1 MTLKHLTA
9 CMSHG
14 CLAAALAPLQGIGMT
29 LENHIEF
36 WRREMAPKTPEDKF
50 RKDHLY
56 NIRHAHGKEGG
67 RKDYT
72 PMNCL
77 TIISKVPGNVGL
89 GLRKALLVDA
99 VSEVCL
105 AGAAAGVCPAHQII
119 ARPAEGCK
127 M

>member
-1 MTLKHLTA
+1 
-9 CMSHG
+9 
-14 CLAAALAPLQGIGMT
+14 MT

-36 WRREMAPKTPEDKF
+36 WRREMAPKIPEDKF

-77 TIISKVPGNVGL
+77 TIISKVPGNVGPGL
-89 GLRKALLVDA
+89 GKTLLVVA
-99 VSEVCL
+99 VLELSL
-105 AGAAAGVCPAHQII
+105 AELRPGVALHT
-119 ARPAEGCK
+119 R
-127 M
+127 

>member
-1 MTLKHLTA
+1 
-9 CMSHG
+9 
-14 CLAAALAPLQGIGMT
+14 MT

-89 GLRKALLVDA
+89 GLTQCLVCGYRLRV
-99 VSEVCL
+99 VSGRAEAEVCL
-105 AGAAAGVCPAHQII
+105 AHPVT
-119 ARPAEGCK
+119 ARAAEGHG
-127 M
+127 MQAGL

>member
-1 MTLKHLTA
+1 
-9 CMSHG
+9 
-14 CLAAALAPLQGIGMT
+14 MT

-36 WRREMAPKTPEDKF
+36 WRREMAPKIPEDKF

-77 TIISKVPGNVGL
+77 TIISKVPGNVGPRL
-89 GLRKALLVDA
+89 WMTFLVVSVFELNLAGLRPGVAL
-99 VSEVCL
+99 
-105 AGAAAGVCPAHQII
+105 HTQ
-119 ARPAEGCK
+119 
-127 M
+127 

>member
-1 MTLKHLTA
+1 
-9 CMSHG
+9 
-14 CLAAALAPLQGIGMT
+14 MT

-36 WRREMAPKTPEDKF
+36 WRREMAPKIPEDKF

-89 GLRKALLVDA
+89 GLRKAWSVVA
-99 VSEVCL
+99 VSELCL
-105 AGAAAGVCPAHQII
+105 NCVWQGRGRGGLPCTPTDCHRSRGPRHVKGAVRQAGPC
-119 ARPAEGCK
+119 RL
-127 M
+127 

>member
-1 MTLKHLTA
+1 MRW
-9 CMSHG
+9 
-14 CLAAALAPLQGIGMT
+14 P
-29 LENHIEF
+29 
-36 WRREMAPKTPEDKF
+36 PKIPEDKF
-50 RKDHLY
+50 TKDHLY

-89 GLRKALLVDA
+89 GLRQAVLGVA
-99 VSEVCL
+99 VSELSLAGLRQEVCL
-105 AGAAAGVCPAHQII
+105 AHPMTARAAAGH
-119 ARPAEGCK
+119 G